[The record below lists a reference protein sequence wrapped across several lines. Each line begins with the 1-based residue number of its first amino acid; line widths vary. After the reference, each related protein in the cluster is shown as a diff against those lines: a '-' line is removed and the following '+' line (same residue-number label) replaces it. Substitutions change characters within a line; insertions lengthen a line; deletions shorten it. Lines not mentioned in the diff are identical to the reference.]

1 VPAAMTGVT
10 ISCSTSLLF
19 FELQKND
26 WPIGYSKI
34 PHLGYE
40 ARKAIQ
46 RTKSGAGALGQ
57 PGRPARAN
65 AQSIATITS
74 DALMTA
80 DADCPLAS
88 LSSSTAS
95 LVIKA
100 VTTELPISMRTCR
113 LTFRCLNDF
122 VAIGR
127 HPTVHKAG
135 DCRSEGS
142 SSMYPARSRCCL
154 ASTNGTELRLLGCCK
169 PVPHPLQCM
178 PEKHLARQGVFGL
191 LCGVETVLGV
201 VLAQLYL

>member
-10 ISCSTSLLF
+10 ITCLTSLYFLDF
-19 FELQKND
+19 KKSIR
-26 WPIGYSKI
+26 PIGHSKY

-65 AQSIATITS
+65 AQSIATITA

-95 LVIKA
+95 LMIKA
-100 VTTELPISMRTCR
+100 RPSFRYRCERVV
-113 LTFRCLNDF
+113 TFRCLNDF

-135 DCRSEGS
+135 NCRSEGS

-178 PEKHLARQGVFGL
+178 PEKHLAGQGVFGVL
-191 LCGVETVLGV
+191 RSVETVLGV